1 LPLKTQSYAEMGM
14 YDPKLNLVLNE
25 NSRKKILL
33 LDVRFTYYMDFV
45 NNNIKRLGPRYPTGP
60 HDLYQLPKKNPSE
73 LEQIHNQIISSIKFR
88 MQNLPNEH
96 SNQNFEKMVN
106 QMRGQDTSAI
116 SNLTK
121 DFLKTTRKNLSE

>member
-1 LPLKTQSYAEMGM
+1 
-14 YDPKLNLVLNE
+14 
-25 NSRKKILL
+25 
-33 LDVRFTYYMDFV
+33 MDFV
-45 NNNIKRLGPRYPTGP
+45 NNNIKRLGPIYPIGP

-73 LEQIHNQIISSIKFR
+73 LEQIHDQIISSIKFR

-106 QMRGQDTSAI
+106 QMRGQDTSAV

-121 DFLKTTRKNLSE
+121 DFLKITRKNLSE

>member
-1 LPLKTQSYAEMGM
+1 
-14 YDPKLNLVLNE
+14 
-25 NSRKKILL
+25 
-33 LDVRFTYYMDFV
+33 MDFV
-45 NNNIKRLGPRYPTGP
+45 NNNIKRLGPRYPAGP

-73 LEQIHNQIISSIKFR
+73 LEQIHNQIISSIKVR

-106 QMRGQDTSAI
+106 QMRGQDISAV

-121 DFLKTTRKNLSE
+121 DFLKTTRKNLNE

>member
-1 LPLKTQSYAEMGM
+1 MKIQ
-14 YDPKLNLVLNE
+14 
-25 NSRKKILL
+25 KKILL
-33 LDVRFTYYMDFV
+33 LDIRFIYFMDFV

-73 LEQIHNQIISSIKFR
+73 LEQIHNQLISSIKFR
-88 MQNLPNEH
+88 MQNLPNEQ

>member
-1 LPLKTQSYAEMGM
+1 
-14 YDPKLNLVLNE
+14 
-25 NSRKKILL
+25 
-33 LDVRFTYYMDFV
+33 MDFV
-45 NNNIKRLGPRYPTGP
+45 NNNIKRLGPIYPIGP
-60 HDLYQLPKKNPSE
+60 NDLYQLPKKNPSE
-73 LEQIHNQIISSIKFR
+73 LELIHNQIISSIKFR

-106 QMRGQDTSAI
+106 QMRGQDISAV